1 MTAPPRI
8 QELLLEANPFVPAA
22 EAQILLAHALQQ
34 PRSFLLTWPQ
44 HIVTPD
50 VCANFRQL
58 LQRRAQGE
66 PIAYLVGHKEF
77 WSLSLRITPATLI
90 PRPETE
96 LLVEHALKRVDKETT
111 QRIADLGT
119 GSGAIALAIA
129 HERPRA
135 TVVATDA
142 SADALEVAADNAQ
155 RLKIS
160 NVSFRLGDWF
170 TPLHGESFDMIISNP
185 PYIADDDAH
194 LQQGDLRFEP
204 PSALTC
210 GEDALQAL
218 RSIAKEARS
227 HLVQNGWLLLEHG
240 FDQADAVAAEL
251 THLGYCDVATERDY
265 AGIPRVTFG
274 RYTNR

>member
-1 MTAPPRI
+1 MPSATSI
-8 QELLLEANPFVPAA
+8 QDLLRESAALVPLT

-44 HIVTPD
+44 HIATPD
-50 VCANFRQL
+50 VCADFRQL

-77 WSLSLRITPATLI
+77 WSLSLRVTPATLI

-96 LLVEHALKRVDKETT
+96 LLVEHAIKRIDKETA

-135 TVVATDA
+135 TVIATDA
-142 SADALEVAADNAQ
+142 SADALEVAAGNAR
-155 RLKIS
+155 RLQIS
-160 NVSFRLGDWF
+160 NVTFRLGDWF
-170 TPLHGESFDMIISNP
+170 APLHGERFNIIVSNP
-185 PYIADDDAH
+185 PYIAGDDMH

-204 PSALTC
+204 QSALTC
-210 GEDALQAL
+210 GKDALRAL
-218 RSIAKEARS
+218 REIATTARS
-227 HLVQNGWLLLEHG
+227 HLVANGWLLLEHG

-251 THLGYCDVATERDY
+251 KQLGYDDIATERDY
-265 AGIPRVTFG
+265 AGIPRVTLG
-274 RYTNR
+274 RYRQH